1 MFRVILYVIGFLIFT
16 SVIRSVLGII
26 GKTVAAFSASTAAN
40 TSSHSSPNSH
50 AGTSRQSPAGGPSQN
65 ELKKDPVCGTFI
77 STATA
82 FQKASGGETYYFC
95 SAQCRDQFTEPR
107 A

>member
-1 MFRVILYVIGFLIFT
+1 MFRAILYLIGFMLVM

-26 GKTVAAFSASTAAN
+26 SKAFSGLSD
-40 TSSHSSPNSH
+40 TSSPQ
-50 AGTSRQSPAGGPSQN
+50 AGTSGSRQPRNPSAGG

-82 FQKASGGETYYFC
+82 FQKFSQGETYYFC
-95 SAQCRDQFTEPR
+95 STECRDKFTG
-107 A
+107 